1 MLNGV
6 NDQDDHHVDDE
17 ANSQDPITPK
27 SWPGGPPLC
36 DSQERLTAL
45 GPSYGSANMRAM
57 TVSQSVPP

>member
-6 NDQDDHHVDDE
+6 HDQGDHHVDDE
-17 ANSQDPITPK
+17 ANSQDPLRQRR
-27 SWPGGPPLC
+27 GLEAPLR

-45 GPSYGSANMRAM
+45 GPSYGSADMHAM